1 MRRLGRILLWTCLV
15 LLAAGAAVA
24 LVLWRHWPW
33 WAGAGLF
40 LGLVGL
46 CLGVRA
52 LRIHYRRRKERE
64 FIRRVLDQDQAAI
77 DGRPVQE
84 RRQLRD
90 LEADWAEGI
99 RLLQESHLGRR
110 GNPLYTLPWF
120 LVIGESGVG
129 KTSAIQ
135 RAGLHSQIGEVRRSA
150 TLASTRNCSWW
161 FFDRAIVLDTAGRY
175 TIPLDPGPDQEE
187 WGRFL
192 ALLAKYRRREPVNG
206 VIVAVP
212 ADQLLDPGRGKLQED
227 AHEIRRRLDHLMKGL
242 GARFPVYILVTK
254 MDKVFGMAEF
264 AGLLGERVAQAMGF
278 TSENPGAPWRDVL
291 RRAFETIP
299 ERLRRLRTVLVQQ
312 NPRGAAAALL
322 FPRTFEELRPGL
334 DAFLEPL
341 FLETVYQETPHF
353 RGIFFSS
360 ARQGGETLSE
370 FRTTFGLPDPGGT
383 ARADQGGLF
392 LNALFTTILPR
403 DRHLHRPTREY
414 FRWRA
419 LFRRTGFLAW
429 LLCWTCCCGLLGMA
443 YLANARAIRA
453 FPSVADIPTALPRD
467 PGGALL
473 TLEHYRLRLVEMKA
487 ANHSWWI
494 LRFGLRQSLEVER
507 RIESHYLRLLREDF
521 LLPLDRELAERLRET
536 SATLTGD
543 ALADSAG
550 YLVTRIDLIQ
560 QWLKQ
565 PRLDP
570 QHPPKS
576 LAPFREATTG
586 LLTALNPELT
596 PELARLFADQYLMN
610 LIWLGELKEGGA
622 AWARDERIEKVAELQ
637 DQLHKLLERRD
648 FDLRWAVNKWIPRV
662 PDVQMDDFWGQKDE
676 TVDSGIR
683 VSGAFTGAGRA
694 NILEFLGTL
703 ERVSSRPAEIASRL
717 PGFNDWYRRRF
728 YEAWSA
734 LADAMPA
741 GAQDLGAGVRGERVA
756 LAMTTPDNPYFLC
769 LARMAQEF
777 KALEDPA
784 PPPWAALVQQLEE
797 ARAAGVRLA
806 EKDPSLL
813 EQVEARTD
821 KLLPKAKGLVDP
833 KASERYQRT
842 VAAGKLHNAYLD
854 GLGALSPMLI
864 NPSTATTLLAECAGT
879 GLPKDKN
886 PFITA
891 FTAAAQLSNLLGEA
905 GPEGRIIW
913 TLYRGP
919 ADYLLDNA
927 LGVAGN
933 LLDATWK
940 EQVVAPVAGAEGARL
955 ASLLFAKQ
963 EGLVWKFL
971 DGPARPFL
979 AKGPAGYAP
988 RPILGHK
995 GVALGGDFLAFL
1007 QDGAEAQ
1014 ILFQPSYSLSVEA
1027 LPMEVNP
1034 QAGTRPVSSRLC
1046 LQCADPRT
1054 SCLENFN
1061 FPKEAVFRW
1070 EAQTCQDTTLTLA
1083 FPGFQ
1088 LVHSWEGGQGFARFL
1103 ADFQSGSRTFTAADF
1118 PGQEAAMRAAGLQ
1131 WVRIGYR
1138 IKGAEPVLRYAR
1150 SSHASLPG
1158 SIRPAPP
1165 TP

>member
-1 MRRLGRILLWTCLV
+1 MRRLGRILLWTCLF
-15 LLAAGAAVA
+15 LLAAAGAAA

-33 WAGAGLF
+33 WGGAGLF
-40 LGLVGL
+40 LGLAGL
-46 CLGVRA
+46 LLAVRA
-52 LRIHYRRRKERE
+52 LRIHHRRRRERE

-77 DGRPVQE
+77 EGRPVQE
-84 RRQLRD
+84 RRQLRE

-99 RLLQESHLGRR
+99 RQLEESRLGRG
-110 GNPLYTLPWF
+110 GNPLYALPWF

-135 RAGLHSQIGEVRRSA
+135 RAGLHSQIGEVRRTA

-212 ADQLLDPGRGKLQED
+212 ADQLLDPGRAKLQED

-242 GARFPVYILVTK
+242 GARFPVYLLVTK

-264 AGLLGERVAQAMGF
+264 AGLLGERAAQAMGF
-278 TSENPGAPWRDVL
+278 TSETPGAPWRDVL
-291 RRAFETIP
+291 RRAFQAIP
-299 ERLRRLRTVLVQQ
+299 GRLRRLRTLLVEQD
-312 NPRGAAAALL
+312 PEAAAAAML
-322 FPRTFEELRPGL
+322 FPRAFEELQPGL

-360 ARQGGETLSE
+360 ARQDGETLGE
-370 FRTTFGLPDPGGT
+370 FRAAFGPPEPDRAARPDP
-383 ARADQGGLF
+383 GGLF

-419 LFRRTGFLAW
+419 LFRRTSFLAW
-429 LLCWTCCCGLLGMA
+429 LLLWTCAAGLLGMA

-453 FPSVADIPTALPRD
+453 FPAVADIPRTLPAD
-467 PGGALL
+467 PGRALF
-473 TLEHYRLRLVEMKA
+473 TLELYRQRLVDMKA
-487 ANHSWWI
+487 ANQSWWL
-494 LRFGLRQSLEVER
+494 LRFGLGQSLEVER
-507 RIESHYLRLLREDF
+507 RIEGHYLRLLREGF
-521 LLPLDRELAERLRET
+521 LRPLDLELAERMRET
-536 SATLTGD
+536 RATLTED

-560 QWLKQ
+560 QWLK
-565 PRLDP
+565 DP
-570 QHPPKS
+570 AFDPAHPPRS
-576 LAPFREATTG
+576 LAAFREATTG
-586 LLTALNPELT
+586 LLTSLNPGLS
-596 PELARLFADQYLMN
+596 PELARLFADQYMMN
-610 LIWLGELKEGGA
+610 LTWLGDLREGGS
-622 AWARDERIEKVAELQ
+622 ARVRDARAEEVAELQ
-637 DQLHKLLERRD
+637 DQLHKLLGRRD
-648 FDLRWAVNKWIPRV
+648 FDLRWAVNKWIPRA

-676 TVDSGIR
+676 TVDSGVR
-683 VSGAFTGAGRA
+683 VAGAFTEAGRKH
-694 NILEFLGTL
+694 ILDFLATL
-703 ERVSSRPAEIASRL
+703 ERVSARPGEISGRL
-717 PGFNDWYRRRF
+717 PAFNAWYQQRF
-728 YEAWSA
+728 YETWAA

-741 GAQDLGAGVRGERVA
+741 GGQDLRNSVRGDRVA
-756 LAMTTPDNPYFLC
+756 LAMTTAANPYFLC
-769 LARMAQEF
+769 LARIAQEF
-777 KALEDPA
+777 RALDDPA
-784 PPPWAALVQQLEE
+784 PPPWAALVVRLDE
-797 ARAAGVRLA
+797 ARAAGARLA

-813 EQVEARTD
+813 QRVEARTD
-821 KLLPKAKGLVDP
+821 KLLPGAQELLDP
-833 KASERYQRT
+833 AAAARHQRT
-842 VAAGKLHNAYLD
+842 ETSGKVHNSYLD
-854 GLGALSPMLI
+854 GLAAVSSMLI
-864 NPSTATTLLAECAGT
+864 NPNATATILAECADT
-879 GLPKDKN
+879 GQPRDKN
-886 PFITA
+886 PFVVA
-891 FTAAAQLSNLLGEA
+891 FNAVAQMSSLLGEA
-905 GPEGRIIW
+905 GPEGRTIW

-919 ADYLLDNA
+919 ADYLLENA
-927 LGVAGN
+927 LGAAGA
-933 LLDATWK
+933 LLDAVWK

-955 ASLLFAKQ
+955 ASLLFARQ

-979 AKGPAGYAP
+979 AKSPAGYAA

-995 GVALGGDFLAFL
+995 GIALDADFLGFL

-1014 ILFQPSYSLSVEA
+1014 ILFQPSYSLTVEA

-1034 QAGTRPVSSRLC
+1034 QARARPVSSRLC

-1061 FPKEAVFRW
+1061 FPKEAVFKW
-1070 EAQTCQDTTLTLA
+1070 DAQSCQDTTLTLA

-1088 LVHSWEGGQGFARFL
+1088 LVHTWAGGQGFAHFL
-1103 ADFQSGSRTFTAADF
+1103 ADFQSGARTFTAADF
-1118 PGQEAAMRAAGLQ
+1118 PGQEAALKAADLQ

-1138 IKGAEPVLRYAR
+1138 IQGAEPVLRYAR

-1158 SIRPAPP
+1158 SIRPAAPAP
-1165 TP
+1165 